1 MRDRIL
7 GCILIVLCGA
17 VYWATLDLPPPT
29 YEPLGPAAFP
39 RMLAVL
45 IGVLAVPLILK
56 PERYE
61 RDAGTDD
68 VKPTPWMPV
77 WLILGAV
84 VFAIVMQSRMVSF
97 AVTATVFLIYATAI
111 LTRFDRRGWL
121 PTLIISPIIGFG
133 LEYIFTSI
141 FIIDLP

>member
-39 RMLAVL
+39 RILAVL

-56 PERYE
+56 PDRYE
-61 RDAGTDD
+61 RDAGIDD

-84 VFAIVMQSRMVSF
+84 VFAIVMQSRTVSF